1 MARKTRIVLEDDL
14 TGDVLEEGRGE
25 TLRFGLD
32 GQSYEI
38 DLSGDN
44 ARELREALKKY
55 TQVGRKVSDSGRGRG
70 GGRRVGAERR
80 TSRQDTTA
88 AIREWAQA
96 QGHQVS
102 ERGRI
107 PNEIVAAYEAAR

>member
-44 ARELREALKKY
+44 ARELRESLQRY
-55 TQVGRKVSDSGRGRG
+55 TRAGRKVSGSERGRG
-70 GGRRVGAERR
+70 GGRGVGAERR
-80 TSRQDTTA
+80 SGRQDTA
-88 AIREWAQA
+88 AIREWARV

-107 PNEIVAAYEAAR
+107 PNEVVAAYEAAR